1 MSASRV
7 GTLVHLN
14 APFVTWVSQ
23 DGPTDPNWI
32 AGGSPLWYVVYITLL
47 CGVAACAAMLHE
59 AWGAQRS
66 RLVRLWA
73 IIAVL
78 ALVSLALAV
87 VPDPTRIPL

>member
-1 MSASRV
+1 
-7 GTLVHLN
+7 
-14 APFVTWVSQ
+14 
-23 DGPTDPNWI
+23 
-32 AGGSPLWYVVYITLL
+32 
-47 CGVAACAAMLHE
+47 MLHE